1 MDSREGTGTAKG
13 LRHEEV
19 TEQIIGAAIEVHKAL
34 GPGLLEGIYEE
45 CLCHELA
52 LRKLGFERQLIVPVM
67 YKGIK
72 LECKYRVDVLVENAV
87 VLELKTVE
95 RILPLHEAQLL
106 TYLRLLSKPVGLILN
121 FNVPAMR
128 HGIVRRVL

>member
-1 MDSREGTGTAKG
+1 
-13 LRHEEV
+13 
-19 TEQIIGAAIEVHKAL
+19 
-34 GPGLLEGIYEE
+34 
-45 CLCHELA
+45 
-52 LRKLGFERQLIVPVM
+52 
-67 YKGIK
+67 
-72 LECKYRVDVLVENAV
+72 VLVEATV

-95 RILPLHEAQLL
+95 RVLPIHEAQLL

>member
-1 MDSREGTGTAKG
+1 MDSNEGTGTATR
-13 LRHEEV
+13 LRFEEL
-19 TEQIIGAAIEVHKAL
+19 TEQIIGAAIEVHKAV

-45 CLCHELA
+45 CLCHEFT
-52 LRKLGFERQLIVPVM
+52 LRKLGFERQLVVPVV
-67 YKGIK
+67 YKSVR
-72 LECKYRVDVLVENAV
+72 LECKYRVDLLVENTV

-95 RILPLHEAQLL
+95 RILPIHEAQLL
-106 TYLRLLSKPVGLILN
+106 TYLRLLAKPVGLILN